1 MATPIATLRPPA
13 TSRAGIDRT
22 TAPVPRHFLTL
33 DALGESG
40 LRAILDLT
48 RRLKQDPDSLR
59 DSLAGGRIGMIFDKP
74 STRTRLSFAAAAW
87 HLGMLPNVFRT
98 DELQLG
104 RGETIADTG
113 RTFSLYLDAVTIR
126 TFAQSTVEELAAAS
140 SIPVINALT
149 DDHHPCQALADVMTV
164 EEEFGALTGR
174 RVAFVGDGDN
184 VCQSLVQAAALGGF
198 ELRVATPPG
207 YEPSETIVADA
218 RAQAAATDGRIVLTH
233 DPLEA
238 VTDADAVYADVWTSM
253 GHESERRTRLADFAG
268 FTVDDA
274 LLAYA
279 APHAIFLHCLPA
291 HRGEEVSD
299 AVIDGPRSRVWPQA
313 ENRFWTQTAL
323 LYALVTG
330 YLHGPS
336 M

>member
-1 MATPIATLRPPA
+1 MSAPIATLRPPVA
-13 TSRAGIDRT
+13 SSPPHAAIR
-22 TAPVPRHFLTL
+22 PQPRHLLTL
-33 DALGESG
+33 GELGPDG
-40 LRAILDLT
+40 LRAVLDLT
-48 RRLKQDPDSLR
+48 HRLKQDPESLR
-59 DSLAGGRIGMIFDKP
+59 NSLAGGRIGMIFDKP
-74 STRTRLSFAAAAW
+74 STRTRLSFASAAW

-104 RGETIADTG
+104 RGETLADTA

-126 TFAQSTVEELAAAS
+126 TFAHETVEELAAAS

-164 EEEFGALTGR
+164 EEEFGGLDGR

-184 VCQSLVQAAALGGF
+184 VCQSLMQAAALGGF

-207 YEPSETIVADA
+207 YEPSETLTAE
-218 RAQAAATDGRIVLTH
+218 AQALAETTGGAIRLTH
-233 DPLEA
+233 DPVEA
-238 VTDADAVYADVWTSM
+238 VSGADAVYADVWTSM
-253 GHESERRTRLADFAG
+253 GHESEQRTRLAHFAG
-268 FTVDDA
+268 FTVDEA
-274 LLAYA
+274 LIARA
-279 APHAIFLHCLPA
+279 TPHAIFLHCLPA
-291 HRGEEVSD
+291 HRGEEVTD

-323 LYALVTG
+323 LYGLVTG

-336 M
+336 V